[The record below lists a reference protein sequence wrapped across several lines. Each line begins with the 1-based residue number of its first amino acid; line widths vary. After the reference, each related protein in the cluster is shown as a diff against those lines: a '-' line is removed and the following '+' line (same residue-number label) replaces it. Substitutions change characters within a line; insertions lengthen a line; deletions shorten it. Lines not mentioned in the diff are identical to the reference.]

1 MQTNVAAPVVERE
14 EKPARDLRPGDW
26 LALWHLAEV
35 LYAGVYTLRG
45 REVVLVVYRDPHY
58 NQPEVCRYDGDLMV
72 ILAAADE
79 IPEDPSG
86 SGRDVDNGDAATPV
100 PAGVDGHG
108 EGAAAGRAVTAQD
121 GAE

>member
-14 EKPARDLRPGDW
+14 EKSARDLRPGDW
-26 LALWHLAEV
+26 IALYWLAKVLFAESYTERGQERV
-35 LYAGVYTLRG
+35 LL
-45 REVVLVVYRDPHY
+45 VYRDPHY
-58 NQPEVCRYDGDLMV
+58 NRPEVDYLDADLRLS
-72 ILAAADE
+72 IANPDE

-108 EGAAAGRAVTAQD
+108 EGAAAGRAVT
-121 GAE
+121 GGGG